1 MKYGDSDVMNK
12 AIKTAMPD
20 FVVAVAQKLT
30 PEELEPYEQ
39 IILKTFGEPIADLV
53 LKEKDE
59 LLYRIIKGDA
69 ARVAELTTANEQ
81 SQPATP
87 ITIEHLLEADKIH
100 HDINKSTPF
109 TGSHSILEVLKERA
123 NPEVQEAYKEAI
135 SNRHTREEKIRRSL
149 RNDIRKI

>member
-30 PEELEPYEQ
+30 HEELEPYKQ
-39 IILKTFGEPIADLV
+39 IIQKTFGEPIEDLI
-53 LKEKDE
+53 LKKQDE
-59 LLYRIIKGDA
+59 LLYRIRKGDGTI
-69 ARVAELTTANEQ
+69 VAELTAPNEKNKSTA
-81 SQPATP
+81 T

-100 HDINKSTPF
+100 HDINKNTPF

-123 NPEVQEAYKEAI
+123 NPEVQEAYEESLK
-135 SNRHTREEKIRRSL
+135 NRHTREVEIRRSL